1 MAKKDEI
8 KWNKKYQETPSLL
21 EERRPSE
28 KLIEIIQKV
37 KGKKALDVAS
47 GTGRNSVYLAANG
60 FEVDAL
66 DISQVALD
74 SLKSK
79 GFENIS
85 CKLLTNGLQVI

>member
-47 GTGRNSVYLAANG
+47 
-60 FEVDAL
+60 
-66 DISQVALD
+66 
-74 SLKSK
+74 
-79 GFENIS
+79 
-85 CKLLTNGLQVI
+85 